1 MAYPSDLVRTKNWGT
16 EVLTDSDL
24 EGQFDL
30 IINWV
35 MASLNAT
42 TGHGHTG
49 SSNDGPRLSS
59 SGVTTTFGNGFTTV
73 TAASG
78 DYVVIAS
85 DVSDSN
91 TTKKALVSDIVTL
104 ATPAIPSQTDMET
117 ATNNVKAVTPFAVNW
132 HPGTAK
138 GWVKFNGDG
147 TVAVSASHNVTSVT
161 DVATGVYT
169 VNWTTSFSTANYAV
183 AGMAQRDTGASD
195 ANSAIQIGF
204 RRTSGAMATGS
215 TSIIVGDNGGTA
227 IDPTIVTLVAFGD
240 Q

>member
-16 EVLTDSDL
+16 EILTDADL

-35 MASLNAT
+35 MAALDPS
-42 TGHGHTG
+42 TGHSHSG
-49 SSNDGPRLSS
+49 SGNNGPKLSS

-78 DYVVIAS
+78 DYVVIAT

-104 ATPAIPSQTDMET
+104 ATPTAASQAEMET
-117 ATNNVKAVTPFAVNW
+117 ATDTTKMATPGRVQY
-132 HPGTAK
+132 HPGVAK
-138 GWVKFNGDG
+138 AWILYDG
-147 TVAVSASHNVTSVT
+147 NANSILASHNVSSVT
-161 DVATGVYT
+161 DNGTGDYT
-169 VNWTTSFSTANYAV
+169 INFTTAFSTANYAAV
-183 AGMAQRDTGASD
+183 GTAYDTGLPAVCHVYNKTRAVGSLRVETQRYDTGGLVD
-195 ANSAIQIGF
+195 AEFLDMNF
-204 RRTSGAMATGS
+204 
-215 TSIIVGDNGGTA
+215 
-227 IDPTIVTLVAFGD
+227 FGD